1 MFVEEETALM
11 IAAGV
16 CYQFRFR
23 PVVGWVH
30 SIRKERHAADRGL
43 NVRLVAIWWAKLV
56 GQQPPTY

>member
-16 CYQFRFR
+16 CYQFRFL

-43 NVRLVAIWWAKLV
+43 NVRLVAIWW
-56 GQQPPTY
+56 G